1 MSQRSYYIAAEYADQ
16 GDRLL
21 VEDGDTI
28 EMYSVDLRVAQHWY
42 ADAWRGRPLDRA
54 PFQDR
59 LLDGDVQPSQARQFK
74 NSGLVLARCIRHG
87 IGMPVVERH
96 NGHPVYGSGAE
107 VLIGELFEA
116 ALGSLIEKET
126 GIAGLTISPM
136 HTGYALKEGRA
147 VGKASIDAVSRAVR
161 EERPDLQ
168 AHASPEGTVTMMF
181 SDVEGS
187 TSMNQRFGDRRWIE
201 ILQEHDAIIR
211 RQIGLH
217 RGFEV
222 KTIGDAFMV
231 AFQSAVQAV
240 RCAAAIQ
247 RDFAKR
253 NEKAN
258 PRIRVRIGLHTGEAV
273 KVEDDF
279 YGRHI
284 NYAARVANVAKPGQ
298 IVVSALLHDV
308 VAPSGEVGFRALRP
322 VVLKGFAGK
331 NTVYELL

>member
-1 MSQRSYYIAAEYADQ
+1 MPPEQQRSTRSGEANAVTISPPSTPTKAIVSWWRTA
-16 GDRLL
+16 
-21 VEDGDTI
+21 TPI
-28 EMYSVDLRVAQHWY
+28 EMYSVDLQVAQHWY
-42 ADAWRGRPLDRA
+42 ADAWRSRPLDRA
-54 PFQDR
+54 LRSRIGCSTVTSNPHK
-59 LLDGDVQPSQARQFK
+59 ARQFK
-74 NSGLVLARCIRHG
+74 NNAAWSRARCIRHG

-107 VLIGELFEA
+107 VLIGEVFEA

-136 HTGYALKEGRA
+136 HTSCYALKEGRA

-298 IVVSALLHDV
+298 IVVSALLHDNSRTKQGGRF
-308 VAPSGEVGFRALRP
+308 SG
-322 VVLKGFAGK
+322 
-331 NTVYELL
+331 T